1 MGLYARRMEENM
13 RKERRQEYSAR
24 VVQAK
29 RTELL
34 VIVYEI
40 IQEELELAMECF
52 EEKDLMGFDAA
63 LKNAQKFLNELMAT
77 LDYQYE
83 ISYQLMSIYKFTNK
97 ILIEDRIKKTDA
109 CLEDCIRIFQHLK
122 DGYQGIVS
130 QDDSAPAMENVQK
143 IYAGLTYGK
152 SSLYEISVDVKDGKR
167 GIYA

>member
-1 MGLYARRMEENM
+1 M

-40 IQEELELAMECF
+40 IQEELELALDCY
-52 EEKDLMGFDAA
+52 EEDMTGFDIA

-83 ISYQLMSIYKFTNK
+83 IAYQLMAIYKFANK
-97 ILIEDRIKKTDA
+97 KIIEDRIKKTDDG
-109 CLEDCIRIFQHLK
+109 LEGCIRIFQHLK
-122 DGYQGIVS
+122 DGYEGIVS
-130 QDDSAPAMENVQK
+130 QDDSLPAMENVQK

-152 SSLYEISVDVKDGKR
+152 SSLYEISVDVKNGKR